1 MSEGMTYLT
10 FRIRGFQELEVSKT
24 CGFQGPVDF
33 KDSSEGLVHMHIVC
47 HIEGPLD
54 EYDGNGQCCWE

>member
-1 MSEGMTYLT
+1 M
-10 FRIRGFQELEVSKT
+10 
-24 CGFQGPVDF
+24 DF
-33 KDSSEGLVHMHIVC
+33 KDSMNSMASSEGLVHMHIVC